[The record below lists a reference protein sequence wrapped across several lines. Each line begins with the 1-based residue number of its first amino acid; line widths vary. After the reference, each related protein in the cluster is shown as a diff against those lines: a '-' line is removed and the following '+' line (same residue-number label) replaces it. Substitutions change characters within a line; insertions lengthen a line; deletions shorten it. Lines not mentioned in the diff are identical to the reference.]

1 MTSYDKDKIDY
12 MKIMMVKLMVTRIV
26 AGDDHHSEKCGDM
39 EMEIYMS
46 VVRCGSSS
54 KHDLPLMRHRPLIQ
68 K

>member
-12 MKIMMVKLMVTRIV
+12 MNIMMVKLMVTRIV
-26 AGDDHHSEKCGDM
+26 ADDHHSEKCGDM
-39 EMEIYMS
+39 EMEIHMP